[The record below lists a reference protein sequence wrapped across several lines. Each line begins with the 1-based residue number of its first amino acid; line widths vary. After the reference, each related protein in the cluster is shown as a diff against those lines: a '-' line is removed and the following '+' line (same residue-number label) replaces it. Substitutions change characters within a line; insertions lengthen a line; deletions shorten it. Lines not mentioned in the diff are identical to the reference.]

1 MERSPLRTLT
11 LALLFLA
18 PALTLLAVFK
28 LWPILLAFKTSFY
41 AWGIAGPRGFV
52 GLANYRLLLQDP
64 FFWKAV
70 WNTFLYTF
78 LAVPLSLFTALAV
91 AMALNR
97 GLRGLGFYRTVYF
110 LPVITSIVAVS
121 VVWKWLYHPDRGL
134 FNYLL
139 SFLPGSPHPRWLEE
153 HRGVLEL
160 LTGFD
165 LPWFLEGPSL
175 ALFSL
180 VLMSVW
186 KSLGYNV
193 VIFLA
198 GLKNIPDVYYDAAKV
213 DGAGRWH
220 TFWNVTWPLLSP
232 TTFYVLMMTTIVS
245 FQVFAPV
252 WTMTGPPPGGPLG
265 TTNVVIYYL
274 YQKGVE
280 EYQVGYASAIAFLFF
295 IFMIGITLFQKL
307 YLEKKVYYEV

>member
-1 MERSPLRTLT
+1 MTSLRNLA

-18 PALTLLAVFK
+18 PALILLLVFK
-28 LWPILLAFKTSFY
+28 VWPILLAFQTSFY
-41 AWGIAGPRGFV
+41 AWGIAGPWGFV

-78 LAVPLSLFTALAV
+78 MTVPLSLFTALAV
-91 AMALNR
+91 ALALNQ
-97 GLRGLGFYRTVYF
+97 GLRGLGLYRTIYF

-134 FNYLL
+134 FNYIL
-139 SFLPGSPHPRWLEE
+139 SFLPGSPRLLWLEE
-153 HRGVLEL
+153 HRGILEL
-160 LTGFD
+160 LTGLD
-165 LPWFLEGPSL
+165 LPWLLEGPSL

-198 GLKNIPDVYYDAAKV
+198 GLKNIPEVYYDAARV

-295 IFMIGITLFQKL
+295 VFMISITLFQKL